1 MSMPRQAPTPGSNN
15 QRREHA
21 HSCYGKVKH
30 RTMEAAARA
39 LTETSA
45 KYPDTLLQIYSCLH
59 CGFLHLGNEMSKEDA
74 RRGLKKL
81 DGQMG
86 HANFWLKAPKE
97 VIDHFQSVRQ
107 KCQKRLGLPVLPMTP
122 VE

>member
-1 MSMPRQAPTPGSNN
+1 MPRQAPTPGSNN

-30 RTMEAAARA
+30 RSMEAAARA
-39 LTETSA
+39 LRETSA

-59 CGFLHLGNEMSKEDA
+59 CGFLHLGNEMTKEDA
-74 RRGLKKL
+74 RRGLRKL
-81 DGQMG
+81 YDQMQ
-86 HANFWLKAPKE
+86 HPNFWTKAPRE
-97 VIDHFQSVRQ
+97 VIEHFQEVRK
-107 KCQKRLGLPVLPMTP
+107 KCQKRLGLPDSLMTP